1 MNFLASF
8 FAISIGVIF
17 IAAFLQPIFA
27 KRFRKK
33 PEVLKGK
40 VVKSKIKQ
48 GITNKAEPS
57 MTHYSYDIEYQYEY
71 EGKVHTS
78 SNIHK
83 YLGFNTSEKSFIT
96 SLIAKYPI
104 GKTIEVFVDSDGDS
118 YLEWKPQTSPALV
131 FFLGL
136 ISLIFGIALFIGSQ

>member
-1 MNFLASF
+1 MNFFASF
-8 FAISIGVIF
+8 IAIFFGVIF
-17 IAAFLQPIFA
+17 IAAFLQPILA
-27 KRFRKK
+27 KRVGIK

-48 GITNKAEPS
+48 GITDKVEPG

-78 SNIHK
+78 SHIYK
-83 YLGFNTSEKSFIT
+83 YLGFNTSEKPFII
-96 SLIAKYPI
+96 SLIAKYPV
-104 GKTIEVFVDSDGDS
+104 GKTIEVFVDPDGDS
-118 YLEWKPQTSPALV
+118 YLEWKHQTSPAFI

-136 ISLIFGIALFIGSQ
+136 ISLIFGIVLFIVSQ